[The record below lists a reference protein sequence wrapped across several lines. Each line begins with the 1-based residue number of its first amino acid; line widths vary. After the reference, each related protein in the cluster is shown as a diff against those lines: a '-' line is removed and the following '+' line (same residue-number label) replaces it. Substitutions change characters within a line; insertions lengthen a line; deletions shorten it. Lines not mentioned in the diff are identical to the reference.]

1 MADLYLAVLRTHQR
15 IYEKTGGA
23 LGHRL
28 LGMPTLLLRTIG
40 RRSGQARTSAL
51 VYAREDDAYLV
62 VASDGGARTSPA
74 WLHNLRAEPECEIQI
89 GRRRRPATAEIVSR
103 DDDRHAALLAKCDA
117 VNRGRYSA
125 YQHRTERPIPI
136 VVLTPHR

>member
-28 LGMPTLLLRTIG
+28 LGMPTLLLRTLG
-40 RRSGQARTSAL
+40 RRSGKARTSAL
-51 VYAREDDAYLV
+51 VYAREGDAYLV
-62 VASDGGARTSPA
+62 VASNGGARKAPA

-89 GRRRRPATAEIVSR
+89 GRRRKPARAEIVSR
-103 DDDRHAALLAKCDA
+103 DDDRYPALLAKCDA
-117 VNRGRYSA
+117 VNRDRYSA
-125 YQHRTERPIPI
+125 YQRRTERPIPV